1 MIRKKSI
8 LCCAILSAVGF
19 IAAQDTAMVAQNS
32 AASGGPAEAMA
43 LSQEDSTRASAAMG
57 SALLDLFIDHL
68 RDMAQRG
75 TPEAVETRLQE
86 MMTAANK
93 ARTAKTIDA
102 IFFSR
107 FNRMLA
113 ITKLVATP
121 DSSGILA
128 PVIDSELSDFVQ
140 DKLGHAGFREE
151 GGKGPKAINYVATA
165 LSEEIIDLQIYLD
178 SLGRRQAL
186 QKKIDERMSTPVK
199 K

>member
-1 MIRKKSI
+1 MIRKIGI
-8 LCCAILSAVGF
+8 LGFAILLAAGPM
-19 IAAQDTAMVAQNS
+19 AAQDTTMVAQNS
-32 AASGGPAEAMA
+32 ALSGGPGDATA
-43 LSQEDSTRASAAMG
+43 LAREDSNRASAATG
-57 SALLDLFIDHL
+57 TALLDLFIDHL

-75 TPEAVETRLQE
+75 TPEAIETRLQE
-86 MMTAANK
+86 LMTAANK

-102 IFFSR
+102 VFFSR

-113 ITKLVATP
+113 ITKLVSTP

-165 LSEEIIDLQIYLD
+165 LAEEIIDLQIYLD
-178 SLGRRQAL
+178 NLGRRQFL
-186 QKKIDERMSTPVK
+186 QRKIDERMSTPAK